1 MTTQSVAVA
10 FTSPAELATAREWT
24 LTTNAFELLLKHF
37 DDNREEAARKYVS
50 LYTKLTRYFDW
61 RGCNM
66 PDWHADETM
75 IRIARRIEQ
84 GAVIT
89 NFQGFMFGVA
99 RKVAMEA
106 LKEREREQRIL
117 TYLSQAES
125 SDGSLDHENLLAR
138 IEAGLLK
145 LTPGGRELLL
155 AYYTGGDDKNREFRR
170 KLAANKGIS
179 PNALRIRVHRL
190 KAMLETYL
198 KPDLDDSMV
207 YLQ

>member
-1 MTTQSVAVA
+1 MITQSVAVA

-37 DDNREEAARKYVS
+37 DDNRDEAARKYVS

-84 GAVIT
+84 GAIIT

-117 TYLSQAES
+117 TYLSQAGS
-125 SDGSLDHENLLAR
+125 SDDSDEDLLAR
-138 IEAGLLK
+138 VEAGLLK
-145 LTPGGRELLL
+145 LTPTGRELLL
-155 AYYTGGDDKNREFRR
+155 AYYARNTALRR
-170 KLAANKGIS
+170 KLAADEGIS
-179 PNALRIRVHRL
+179 LNALRIRVHRL
-190 KAMLETYL
+190 KAMLETYVT
-198 KPDLDDSMV
+198 P
-207 YLQ
+207 